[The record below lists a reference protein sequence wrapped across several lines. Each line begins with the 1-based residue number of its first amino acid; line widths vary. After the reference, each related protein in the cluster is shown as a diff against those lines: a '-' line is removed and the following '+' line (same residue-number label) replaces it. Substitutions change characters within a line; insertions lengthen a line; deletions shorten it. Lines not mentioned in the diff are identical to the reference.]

1 MTNLLTLE
9 QAAQLV
15 GLRSAE
21 GFSRLARR
29 TGIPLVRLSAK
40 VVRVD
45 PRDLDDAIVA
55 HRTHPELMR
64 EVEDTLTDAESG
76 Q

>member
-15 GLRSAE
+15 GLRSAD

-29 TGIPLVRLSAK
+29 TGIPLVRLSTK

-45 PRDLDDAIVA
+45 PRDLEQAIAA
-55 HRTHPELMR
+55 HRCCGSRTRGGQRTHSHPQNG
-64 EVEDTLTDAESG
+64 T
-76 Q
+76 

>member
-1 MTNLLTLE
+1 MTDLLTLDE
-9 QAAQLV
+9 AAQRV
-15 GLRSAE
+15 GLRSAD

-45 PRDLDDAIVA
+45 PRDLEQAIAA
-55 HRTHPELMR
+55 HRCCGPRTR
-64 EVEDTLTDAESG
+64 GG
-76 Q
+76 QRARSNPQNGT

>member
-1 MTNLLTLE
+1 MVDLLTLRE
-9 QAAQLV
+9 AAERV

-29 TGIPLVRLSAK
+29 ARIPLVRISSRT
-40 VVRVD
+40 VRVD
-45 PRDLDDAIVA
+45 PSDVEAFLRARRCLSISPQQKGSSQPV
-55 HRTHPELMR
+55 R
-64 EVEDTLTDAESG
+64 E